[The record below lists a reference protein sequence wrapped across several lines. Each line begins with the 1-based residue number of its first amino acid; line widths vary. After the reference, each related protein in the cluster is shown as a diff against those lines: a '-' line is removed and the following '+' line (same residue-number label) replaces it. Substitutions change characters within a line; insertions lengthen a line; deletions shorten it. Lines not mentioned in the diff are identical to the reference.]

1 MGIFKQLSP
10 NIKNLKGNIP
20 CIVLCLNLKF
30 NKSEGDKDWIKFL
43 GGEKGDFV
51 LISNSEKVLCKPFLP
66 DVKTTKT

>member
-1 MGIFKQLSP
+1 M
-10 NIKNLKGNIP
+10 
-20 CIVLCLNLKF
+20 LCLNLKF